1 MKRRRVRY
9 SNRKY
14 VNRVMKT
21 FKPRKLVEDQD
32 EDLMAVAT
40 GAAPKEQGK

>member
-1 MKRRRVRY
+1 MPTKRYTRWRKVVAVRQ
-9 SNRKY
+9 RKL
-14 VNRVMKT
+14 
-21 FKPRKLVEDQD
+21 RKLVEDQD